1 MSRRNERTKEEHV
14 ATIAGKEYKM
24 TSTSWE
30 EPGGGYNC
38 FHSYSAASITDVW
51 NSSYC
56 SGSYDNR
63 HYDYTNMAALLKV
76 IETVDKRIN
85 DVYSLV
91 SAVEKKLDQHIE
103 DDYFTKV
110 LKGKDAVFDML
121 QKKHEELQAMH
132 TKLALE
138 HEKLQEEKNKLDEW
152 KAKLQKQFE

>member
-1 MSRRNERTKEEHV
+1 MSRRNEQTYEHHV
-14 ATIAGKEYKM
+14 ATIAGKEYVQ

-30 EPGGGYNC
+30 DLSTGSLNHYRQE
-38 FHSYSAASITDVW
+38 SITDVW
-51 NSSYC
+51 SHYC
-56 SGSYDNR
+56 QWGAYISERDD
-63 HYDYTNMAALLKV
+63 HKVHADALLKI

-121 QKKHEELQAMH
+121 QKKHEELQATH